1 MAHGL
6 KSIQRYD
13 RKPPMKPVLLLLLL
27 LAGLVLLAYFD
38 LAPQL
43 QEQSGEQQLE
53 PAPLDADSG
62 AGAPDSGAVLPD
74 LVLDISV
81 HSLEELRVLLD
92 RAEKLAMRPQ
102 PQGEKAG
109 IVLVLHGPEVEFFAI
124 GNYSRY
130 KDVVDQAARLDAS
143 DVVDVKICRTMME
156 RLGVER
162 DDIPAF
168 IEQVPYGPGEVER
181 LVRKGYVYF

>member
-1 MAHGL
+1 MAYAL
-6 KSIQRYD
+6 KSAQRCHLTL
-13 RKPPMKPVLLLLLL
+13 PMKQVLL
-27 LAGLVLLAYFD
+27 AMFFVGLVLLAYYN

-43 QEQSGEQQLE
+43 QGQSGDQLTE
-53 PAPLDADSG
+53 PARLGAASG
-62 AGAPDSGAVLPD
+62 PGLPNNGAALQR

-81 HSLEELRVLLD
+81 HSLEELKVVLD

-109 IVLVLHGPEVEFFAI
+109 VVLVLHGPEVEFFAI
-124 GNYSRY
+124 SNYSRY
-130 KDVVDQAARLDAS
+130 KDVVDQAARLDAF
-143 DVVDVKICRTMME
+143 DVVDVKICRTMMQ
-156 RLGVER
+156 RLGVEP

-181 LVRKGYVYF
+181 LVTEGYVYF